1 MTLNTVRIV
10 NRFFNKAT
18 KSDIDK
24 VMSEIVLSERQSK
37 VYDLY
42 FLKKHNVGFI
52 ADSLFISP
60 TVIYREINRIRIKVF
75 GVIIRQENDK
85 NKARI

>member
-24 VMSEIVLSERQSK
+24 VMSEIILSERQSK

-42 FLKKHNVGFI
+42 FIKRHNVGFI

-60 TVIYREINRIRIKVF
+60 TVIYREINRIRNKVF
-75 GVIIRQENDK
+75 GVIISQENDK
-85 NKARI
+85 NKART

>member
-85 NKARI
+85 NKVKI

>member
-24 VMSEIVLSERQSK
+24 VMSEVVLSERQAE
-37 VYDLY
+37 VFDMY
-42 FLKKHNVGFI
+42 FIKKKNVGFI

-60 TVIYREINRIRIKVF
+60 TVIYREINRIRNKVF
-75 GVIIRQENDK
+75 EVIIIQENG
-85 NKARI
+85 NI

>member
-24 VMSEIVLSERQSK
+24 VMSEVVLSERQTE
-37 VYDLY
+37 VFDMY
-42 FLKKHNVGFI
+42 FIKKKNVGFI

-60 TVIYREINRIRIKVF
+60 TVIYREINRIRSKVF
-75 GVIIRQENDK
+75 GVIISQENGK